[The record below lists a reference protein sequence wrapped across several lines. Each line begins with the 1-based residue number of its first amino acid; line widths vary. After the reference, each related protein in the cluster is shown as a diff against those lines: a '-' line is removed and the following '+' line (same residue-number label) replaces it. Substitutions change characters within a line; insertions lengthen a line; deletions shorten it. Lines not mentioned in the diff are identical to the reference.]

1 MRTRMKN
8 KDLQIFVLSFGR
20 AKVPTLKEIKHPE
33 SVIVLTSTDN
43 KFKEKIE
50 AHGAQVVVFDKE
62 GFKGRGLEML
72 NEESVPQKRSAVYG
86 YNYAIDW
93 GRKNGVRYILVLDDD
108 YIATEYINDRNRG
121 TFPYIDVWARHAV
134 EFLKKHPQIGATC
147 AINNGQLMSNSRSAY
162 FTNLRKRQLMNTI
175 IFDTTKEQHFESL
188 GNGDYVT
195 QAIMNT
201 GSRDMIVRLQ
211 TISLRMETIKQK
223 KHETIDYAGMFYKR
237 WALKMAAPAY
247 ADVRILKGGQK
258 GNILTTRFNSVWH
271 SNSAPKIIN
280 LE

>member
-1 MRTRMKN
+1 MKN

>member
-1 MRTRMKN
+1 MKN

-43 KFKEKIE
+43 KFKDKIE
-50 AHGAQVVVFDKE
+50 AHGAQVVVFEKE
-62 GFKGRGLEML
+62 SFKGLGLEML

-93 GRKNGVRYILVLDDD
+93 GRKNGVRYVLVLDDD

-271 SNSAPKIIN
+271 SNSAPKIID

>member
-1 MRTRMKN
+1 MRTRMRN

-43 KFKEKIE
+43 KFKDKIE
-50 AHGAQVVVFDKE
+50 AHGAQMVVFDKE
-62 GFKGRGLEML
+62 DFEGRGLEML

-93 GRKNGVRYILVLDDD
+93 GRKHGVRYVLVLDDD

-121 TFPYIDVWARHAV
+121 TFPYIDIWARHAV

>member
-1 MRTRMKN
+1 MKN

-20 AKVPTLKEIKHPE
+20 SKVPTLKEIKHPE
-33 SVIVLTSTDN
+33 DVIVLTSTDN
-43 KFKEKIE
+43 KFKNEIDSR
-50 AHGAQVVVFDKE
+50 GAKVVVFDKE
-62 GFKGRGLEML
+62 SFRGRGLEMM
-72 NEESVPQKRSAVYG
+72 NDESVPQKRSAVYG

-93 GRKNGVRYILVLDDD
+93 GRQNGVRYVLVLDDD
-108 YIATEYINDRNRG
+108 YIATEYINERNRG

-147 AINNGQLMSNSRSAY
+147 AVNNGQLMCNARSAY
-162 FTNLRKRQLMNTI
+162 FANLKKRQLMNTI
-175 IFDTTKEQHFESL
+175 IFDTTKEHHFESL

-201 GSRDMIVRLQ
+201 GSREMIVRLQ
-211 TISLRMETIKQK
+211 TITLRMETIKNK

-247 ADVRILKGGQK
+247 ADVRILKGGQR
-258 GNILTTRFNSVWH
+258 GNCLTERFNSVWL
-271 SNSAPKIIN
+271 SDSAPKIIN

>member
-1 MRTRMKN
+1 MKN
-8 KDLQIFVLSFGR
+8 RNLQIFVLSFGR
-20 AKVPTLKEIKHPE
+20 AKVPTLKEIKRPE
-33 SVIVLTSTDN
+33 DVIVLTSTDN
-43 KFKEKIE
+43 KFKDQIE
-50 AHGAQVVVFDKE
+50 SKGAQVVVFDKE
-62 GFKGRGLEML
+62 SFRGRGLEMM
-72 NEESVPQKRSAVYG
+72 NDESVPQKRSAVYG

-93 GRKNGVRYILVLDDD
+93 GRQNGVRYVLVLDDD

-134 EFLKKHPQIGATC
+134 EFLKKHQQIGATC
-147 AINNGQLMSNSRSAY
+147 AINNGQLMCNARSAY
-162 FTNLRKRQLMNTI
+162 FANLRKRQLMNTI
-175 IFDTTKEQHFESL
+175 IFDTTKEHHFESL

-201 GSRDMIVRLQ
+201 GSRDMIIRLQ
-211 TISLRMETIKQK
+211 TITLRMETIKNK

-247 ADVRILKGGQK
+247 ADVRILKGGQR
-258 GNILTTRFNSVWH
+258 GNCLTERFNSVWL
-271 SNSAPKIIN
+271 SDSVPKIIN

>member
-1 MRTRMKN
+1 MKN

-43 KFKEKIE
+43 KFKDKIE
-50 AHGAQVVVFDKE
+50 THGAQVVVFDKE
-62 GFKGRGLEML
+62 SFKGRGLEML

-93 GRKNGVRYILVLDDD
+93 GRKNGVQYILVLDDD

-147 AINNGQLMSNSRSAY
+147 AINNGQLMANLKSAY
-162 FTNLRKRQLMNTI
+162 FSNLRKRQLMNTI

-223 KHETIDYAGMFYKR
+223 KHESIDYSGMFYKR
-237 WALKMAAPAY
+237 WSAVMVAPAY
-247 ADVRILKGGQK
+247 ADVEILRESKTCLGS
-258 GNILTTRFNSVWH
+258 RFNTIWH
-271 SNSAPKIIN
+271 GNSAPKIIN

>member
-33 SVIVLTSTDN
+33 NVIVLTSTDN
-43 KFKEKIE
+43 KFKDKIE
-50 AHGAQVVVFDKE
+50 AHWAQVVVFDKE
-62 GFKGRGLEML
+62 SFKGRGLEML

-147 AINNGQLMSNSRSAY
+147 AINNGQLISNSRSAY

-247 ADVRILKGGQK
+247 ADVKILKGWRK

>member
-1 MRTRMKN
+1 MKN
-8 KDLQIFVLSFGR
+8 KDLQILVLIFGR

-43 KFKEKIE
+43 KFKDKIE
-50 AHGAQVVVFDKE
+50 AYGSQVVVFDKE
-62 GFKGRGLEML
+62 SFKGRGLEML

-93 GRKNGVRYILVLDDD
+93 GRKNGVRYVLVLDDD
-108 YIATEYINDRNRG
+108 YIASEYINDRNRG

-175 IFDTTKEQHFESL
+175 IFDTEKEHHFESL
-188 GNGDYVT
+188 GTGDYVK

>member
-1 MRTRMKN
+1 MLTRMKN

-43 KFKEKIE
+43 KYKDKIE

-62 GFKGRGLEML
+62 SFEGRGIEML
-72 NEESVPQKRSAVYG
+72 NEESVSQKRSAVYG

-201 GSRDMIVRLQ
+201 ASRDMIVRLQ
-211 TISLRMETIKQK
+211 TISLRMETIKKK

>member
-43 KFKEKIE
+43 KFKDKIE
-50 AHGAQVVVFDKE
+50 AYGAQVVVFDKE
-62 GFKGRGLEML
+62 SFKGRGLEML

-93 GRKNGVRYILVLDDD
+93 GRKNGVRYVLVLDDD

>member
-1 MRTRMKN
+1 
-8 KDLQIFVLSFGR
+8 
-20 AKVPTLKEIKHPE
+20 
-33 SVIVLTSTDN
+33 
-43 KFKEKIE
+43 
-50 AHGAQVVVFDKE
+50 
-62 GFKGRGLEML
+62 
-72 NEESVPQKRSAVYG
+72 
-86 YNYAIDW
+86 
-93 GRKNGVRYILVLDDD
+93 
-108 YIATEYINDRNRG
+108 
-121 TFPYIDVWARHAV
+121 
-134 EFLKKHPQIGATC
+134 
-147 AINNGQLMSNSRSAY
+147 
-162 FTNLRKRQLMNTI
+162 MNTI

-188 GNGDYVT
+188 GNGDYVM

-247 ADVRILKGGQK
+247 ADVMILKGGQK

>member
-1 MRTRMKN
+1 MRNKN
-8 KDLQIFVLSFGR
+8 LQIFVLSFGR
-20 AKVPTLKEIKHPE
+20 EKVPTLKEIKHPE

-43 KFKEKIE
+43 KFKDKIE

-62 GFKGRGLEML
+62 SFKGRGLEML
-72 NEESVPQKRSAVYG
+72 NEESVSQKRSAVYG
-86 YNYAIDW
+86 YNYAIEW

-258 GNILTTRFNSVWH
+258 GNIMTTRFNSVWH
-271 SNSAPKIIN
+271 GNSAPKIIN

>member
-1 MRTRMKN
+1 MRN

-33 SVIVLTSTDN
+33 DVIVLTSTDN
-43 KFKEKIE
+43 KFKDKNE
-50 AHGAQVVVFDKE
+50 AQGAQVVVFDKE
-62 GFKGRGLEML
+62 SFKGRGLEMM

-93 GRKNGVRYILVLDDD
+93 GREHDVRYILVLDDD

>member
-1 MRTRMKN
+1 MRN

-43 KFKEKIE
+43 KFKDKIE

-62 GFKGRGLEML
+62 SFKGRGLEML

-93 GRKNGVRYILVLDDD
+93 GRKNGVRYVLVLDDD

-162 FTNLRKRQLMNTI
+162 FANLRKRQLMNTI

>member
-1 MRTRMKN
+1 MKN

-43 KFKEKIE
+43 KFKDKIE
-50 AHGAQVVVFDKE
+50 AYGAQVVVFDKE
-62 GFKGRGLEML
+62 SFKGRGLEML

-93 GRKNGVRYILVLDDD
+93 GRKNGVRYVLVLDDD

>member
-1 MRTRMKN
+1 MRN

-33 SVIVLTSTDN
+33 DVIVLTSTDN
-43 KFKEKIE
+43 KFKDKIE
-50 AHGAQVVVFDKE
+50 AQGAQVVVFDKE
-62 GFKGRGLEML
+62 SFKGRGLEMM

-93 GRKNGVRYILVLDDD
+93 GREHDVRYILVLDDD

>member
-1 MRTRMKN
+1 MKN

-43 KFKEKIE
+43 KFKNKIE

-62 GFKGRGLEML
+62 SFKGRGLEML
-72 NEESVPQKRSAVYG
+72 NEESVPQKMSAVYG

-147 AINNGQLMSNSRSAY
+147 SINNGQLMSNSRSAY

>member
-1 MRTRMKN
+1 MQTRMRN

-20 AKVPTLKEIKHPE
+20 AKAPTLKEIKHPE

-43 KFKEKIE
+43 KFKDKIE

-62 GFKGRGLEML
+62 SFKGRGLEML

-93 GRKNGVRYILVLDDD
+93 GRKNGVRYVLVLDDD

-121 TFPYIDVWARHAV
+121 TFPYIDVWARNAV